1 MPDKTR
7 IHWTDDEDL
16 LARFVLGQ
24 LDAGEA
30 SSLEKHLLECVRCK
44 EAVIAERRI
53 AAGVR
58 LAGREELKRRLA
70 RRIGQK
76 APNDMNWYRLA
87 GIAAAIVL
95 LVTVAIRYEWFG
107 GREDS
112 QTESRQKID
121 SVSRPPEQAPAP
133 RVAVERPSIDAVK
146 PSVTQKETKS
156 LAGAGARVKG
166 PEADGKKTIR
176 EEKGKRAEPATL
188 GLAKEEKAFA
198 KKDQLAAQ
206 AAAPDAEELW
216 AQGTLVPSVVVTRM
230 MDRAANLAA
239 DAKGIEVVSKTH
251 SALLDSATLTVTQRP
266 ISALPSMQKGAR
278 RTDAVQTLFRQNP
291 AGLQITLFSDT
302 LLNARELA
310 QASIQSVRQ
319 DSIVLLLGNKLIG
332 YKTPSGWLRQQKPT
346 HAR

>member
-30 SSLEKHLLECVRCK
+30 LPLEHHLQECERCK
-44 EAVIAERRI
+44 EAVLAERRI

-70 RRIGQK
+70 RRIGQR
-76 APNDMNWYRLA
+76 ASGDINWYRVA
-87 GIAAAIVL
+87 GIAAAVVL
-95 LVTVAIRYEWFG
+95 LVTVAIRYQWLT
-107 GREDS
+107 GRDS
-112 QTESRQKID
+112 PRDESSQKID

-133 RVAVERPSIDAVK
+133 QVAVERPSIDAMK
-146 PSVTQKETKS
+146 PTVTQKETES

-176 EEKGKRAEPATL
+176 EEKGKRGEPAKL
-188 GLAKEEKAFA
+188 GLAKEEQAFA

-206 AAAPDAEELW
+206 AASDAEELW
-216 AQGTLVPSVVVTRM
+216 AQGTLAPSVVVTRL

-239 DAKGIEVVSKTH
+239 DAKGVEVVTRTQ